1 MKATLLFLILSFVY
15 VQSAFSCPTIE
26 GSFLDADSESIKTIS
41 QNGCVSSSW
50 SEGGDTVTL
59 ITDGVERII
68 ESEGKM
74 KAYGKVFF
82 TSSELVID
90 IRVDY
95 GGANDFGLP
104 ERFLTSYRID
114 KFNNLV
120 EKIIPY
126 SKEGIPQAT
135 EYVTFRRVN

>member
-1 MKATLLFLILSFVY
+1 MLSFIFI
-15 VQSAFSCPTIE
+15 QSAYSCPMIE
-26 GSFLDADSESIKTIS
+26 GSFLDAESESVKTIT
-41 QNGCVSSSW
+41 QQECLSSSW
-50 SEGGDTVTL
+50 SEGGDTVVL
-59 ITDGVERII
+59 IADGVERVIQ
-68 ESEGKM
+68 SEGKM
-74 KAYGKVFF
+74 KAFGKVSF
-82 TSSELVID
+82 TSSELMID

-126 SKEGIPQAT
+126 SKDGTPQAT
-135 EYVTFRRVN
+135 EYITFRRVQ

>member
-1 MKATLLFLILSFVY
+1 MKIHSLVLFLSLVFI
-15 VQSAFSCPTIE
+15 QSAYACPVIE
-26 GSFLDADSESIKTIS
+26 GSFLDADSESVKTIT
-41 QNGCVSSSW
+41 QQGCISSTW
-50 SEGGDTVTL
+50 SEGGDTVVL
-59 ITDGVERII
+59 FADGVERVIQ
-68 ESEGKM
+68 SEGKM
-74 KAYGKVFF
+74 QAFGKVTF
-82 TSSELVID
+82 SVQELIID

-126 SKEGIPQAT
+126 SKDGIPQAT
-135 EYVTFRRVN
+135 EYITFRRVK